1 MLSNAWR
8 ARRLGGGTSKL
19 QNFRHAARGR
29 GAGAGGR
36 PATVDDDI
44 MTSRK
49 PLRKARNMDAMDGR
63 AGGHEDDEDA

>member
-1 MLSNAWR
+1 MPGGRGWAGELS
-8 ARRLGGGTSKL
+8 
-19 QNFRHAARGR
+19 NFRHTARGC
-29 GAGAGGR
+29 GGGCGGGGR